1 MYMYIFSYQRP
12 FSSSCRR
19 LTCSLSPI
27 LAKSKDVH
35 GRERRRLVCVASR
48 TPAWLSLENLTSPT
62 CARDC

>member
-19 LTCSLSPI
+19 LTSLSPI

-35 GRERRRLVCVASR
+35 GRERRRLVCLASR
-48 TPAWLSLENLTSPT
+48 TPAWLYLENLTSPT